1 MAMYT
6 SNKTVL
12 DDFWDE
18 YPNLTETEARNAL
31 GAFLF
36 SGEDV
41 FKNVNM
47 LSGGEKVRL
56 ALCKI
61 LKTRPNVLVL
71 DEPTNHMD
79 IVGKETLESMLKD
92 YKGTLIFV
100 SHDRYFVKKVATQL
114 LVFEDGTT
122 NLYQFGYE
130 QYQEKLDREASE
142 SKNVYRGNAIFGGA
156 ISQNGGSQT
165 GSDANRSTSQTAAAG
180 NVGES
185 AQPRQAAWLSHQP
198 AKHITTRARSA
209 QRYRK
214 RSKRPRRTWRSR
226 KQSSMSSRPSS

>member
-1 MAMYT
+1 M
-6 SNKTVL
+6 
-12 DDFWDE
+12 
-18 YPNLTETEARNAL
+18 
-31 GAFLF
+31 
-36 SGEDV
+36 

-165 GSDANRSTSQTAAAG
+165 GSDANQSTSQTVAAG

-185 AQPRQAAWLSHQP
+185 TNANSAAQAGAWLSHQP
-198 AKHITTRARSA
+198 ARHITTTPG
-209 QRYRK
+209 K
-214 RSKRPRRTWRSR
+214 ERSKIQEKRLRQEDLWSR
-226 KQSSMSSRPSS
+226 KQSSMSSRPSL

>member
-1 MAMYT
+1 
-6 SNKTVL
+6 
-12 DDFWDE
+12 
-18 YPNLTETEARNAL
+18 
-31 GAFLF
+31 
-36 SGEDV
+36 
-41 FKNVNM
+41 M

-130 QYQEKLDREASE
+130 QYQEKLDKEALE

-156 ISQNGGSQT
+156 ISQNGSSQT
-165 GSDANRSTSQTAAAG
+165 GAVRQAVMQIGARHKPLQQVMWAKAPMQI
-180 NVGES
+180 

-198 AKHITTRARSA
+198 QGILQPGKERSKI
-209 QRYRK
+209 QK
-214 RSKRPRRTWRSR
+214 RSKGRGGPGSQGSKAR
-226 KQSSMSSRPSS
+226 

>member
-1 MAMYT
+1 
-6 SNKTVL
+6 
-12 DDFWDE
+12 
-18 YPNLTETEARNAL
+18 
-31 GAFLF
+31 
-36 SGEDV
+36 
-41 FKNVNM
+41 M

-130 QYQEKLDREASE
+130 QYQEKLDREAE
-142 SKNVYRGNAIFGGA
+142 EAKNVYRGNAIFGGA

-165 GSDANRSTSQTAAAG
+165 GSDANQSTSQTVAAG
-180 NVGES
+180 KCG
-185 AQPRQAAWLSHQP
+185 RKHQC
-198 AKHITTRARSA
+198 K
-209 QRYRK
+209 
-214 RSKRPRRTWRSR
+214 
-226 KQSSMSSRPSS
+226 

>member
-1 MAMYT
+1 M
-6 SNKTVL
+6 
-12 DDFWDE
+12 
-18 YPNLTETEARNAL
+18 
-31 GAFLF
+31 
-36 SGEDV
+36 

-122 NLYQFGYE
+122 NLYQ
-130 QYQEKLDREASE
+130 LA
-142 SKNVYRGNAIFGGA
+142 
-156 ISQNGGSQT
+156 
-165 GSDANRSTSQTAAAG
+165 
-180 NVGES
+180 
-185 AQPRQAAWLSHQP
+185 
-198 AKHITTRARSA
+198 
-209 QRYRK
+209 
-214 RSKRPRRTWRSR
+214 
-226 KQSSMSSRPSS
+226 MSSIRKSSIVRQRRAKMHTEAMQYLAV